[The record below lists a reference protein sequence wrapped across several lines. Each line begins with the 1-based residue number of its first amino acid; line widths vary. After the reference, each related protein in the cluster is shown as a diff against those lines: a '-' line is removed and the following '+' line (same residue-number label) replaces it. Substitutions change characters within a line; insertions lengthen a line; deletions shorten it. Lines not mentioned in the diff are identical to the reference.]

1 MGARILVQS
10 GIASGTTHWIERN
23 VVRVGSDPGMD
34 LTLPCDELDKHALTL
49 EFRDGVYR
57 IHNRCSAQVYLG
69 GRTVAP
75 GQSDQWYDTDLLEL
89 PGLIQLAMEVEGD
102 PAPAPAPLIS
112 PARSSAA
119 VAEEVVDVD
128 ASAAGPTPDD
138 QPLPSGSQHRR
149 DLSHPPQASTSSSST
164 LLQVAVIV
172 ACVLGCVLL
181 LARDRV
187 RRSADS
193 AVSVPKFEVIVN
205 QTLEQADPATQSLLR
220 HVQYA
225 ESAMIR
231 GNKKAARQRYAS
243 VRSLLLSS
251 HSAAVDDQQARPEP
265 LQQQMMQWVEHRLG
279 QL

>member
-49 EFRDGVYR
+49 EYRDGVYR
-57 IHNRCSAQVYLG
+57 VHNRCSVQVYLG

-89 PGLIQLAMEVEGD
+89 PGLVQLAMEVEDD
-102 PAPAPAPLIS
+102 PAPAPAPWVS

-119 VAEEVVDVD
+119 VAEEAVDMD
-128 ASAAGPTPDD
+128 ASAAAPTPDR
-138 QPLPSGSQHRR
+138 PVSSGSQRR
-149 DLSHPPQASTSSSST
+149 QDSPRSPQASSSSST
-164 LLQVAVIV
+164 MLQVGVIV

-193 AVSVPKFEVIVN
+193 GVSVPKFEVIVD
-205 QTLEQADPATQSLLR
+205 QALEQADPATQSLLR

-231 GNKKAARQRYAS
+231 GNKKAARQRYAL
-243 VRSLLLSS
+243 VRSILLSS
-251 HSAAVDDQQARPEP
+251 HSASVDDQQASPDP
-265 LQQQMMQWVEHRLG
+265 LRQQMMRWVEYRLG